1 MEIILRVRNRQVI
14 DLSKNTYI
22 HISTE
27 IMLYSISYYYPLKS
41 THGLY
46 YLKCNHVDQTISN
59 DFLSFYGISVNGIY
73 PTWLSNSYWR
83 QTQNMEEF
91 NTNKNQ

>member
-1 MEIILRVRNRQVI
+1 MEIILRIRNRQVI

-27 IMLYSISYYYPLKS
+27 IMLCNIPYYYPLKS

-59 DFLSFYGISVNGIY
+59 EFLSFYGISVNGIS
-73 PTWLSNSYWR
+73 PIWLFYNYLA
-83 QTQNMEEF
+83 
-91 NTNKNQ
+91 TNAKCGRI